1 MHSELPPGH
10 LAVPHRKS
18 CGCKVTNHGIGR
30 HYLAIAAHNRGGLRK
45 EVPTAMDLVSA
56 SLWRKVSL
64 VVVQT
69 ARGEFLMG
77 PCDVGR

>member
-30 HYLAIAAHNRGGLRK
+30 HYLAIAAHNRGGLRRRSLLLWIWS
-45 EVPTAMDLVSA
+45 VPPCG
-56 SLWRKVSL
+56 
-64 VVVQT
+64 
-69 ARGEFLMG
+69 ARS
-77 PCDVGR
+77 P